1 MGAPQRRRRIA
12 LVADFG
18 GTSAGKILF
27 ESESMCGDSRQSEES
42 RKGTTDDAEGSV
54 GRNGGTWGIKSFD
67 AYQHHNWRESE
78 TFGTLTTAGATVRG
92 DTPLVVSYRVDCR
105 VLIEKAEEQAELING
120 SNFGVW
126 KQEDVVAPLTTKSC
140 KAVRGDTP
148 LVVTKETPAYC
159 MGNGQLGGMT
169 MAEFANTLDC
179 MHDQQAVVYDMTH
192 ACDVVREYTDVCPTL
207 QHRMGTGGNQIP
219 IKVDEAQ
226 KPRKY
231 VVRRITPLE
240 CSRLQGLPDCDGG
253 WCNVPPQDT
262 VTDEELSF
270 WRPLWD
276 DWCAI
281 NGVKPKTDNQIIKWL
296 KKPISESAQ
305 YEMYG
310 NGIARPPWQFV
321 CGRVSGQYEKAPT
334 MCSLFDGTGSFPL
347 IWESINGKG
356 TAVWSSEV
364 NPDAVRVSKYRIG

>member
-1 MGAPQRRRRIA
+1 
-12 LVADFG
+12 
-18 GTSAGKILF
+18 
-27 ESESMCGDSRQSEES
+27 
-42 RKGTTDDAEGSV
+42 
-54 GRNGGTWGIKSFD
+54 
-67 AYQHHNWRESE
+67 
-78 TFGTLTTAGATVRG
+78 
-92 DTPLVVSYRVDCR
+92 
-105 VLIEKAEEQAELING
+105 
-120 SNFGVW
+120 
-126 KQEDVVAPLTTKSC
+126 
-140 KAVRGDTP
+140 
-148 LVVTKETPAYC
+148 
-159 MGNGQLGGMT
+159 
-169 MAEFANTLDC
+169 MAEIANTLDC

-219 IKVDEAQ
+219 IKVDEGQ

-253 WCNVPPQDT
+253 WCNVPPQET
-262 VTDEELSF
+262 VTDEELLF

-276 DWCAI
+276 DWCVI

-296 KKPISESAQ
+296 KKPIAESAQ

-321 CGRVSGQYEKAPT
+321 CGRVSRQYDETPT